1 MPQGRCGVCAVPVA
15 RLVAALS
22 LPKFGSEYSNIHED
36 LRGASTV
43 TNDLSN
49 RLGRVPFVDDA
60 LTALDLFFH
69 GVSIGV
75 AEREFIFQPM
85 QVLCTDRGA
94 DVNPPSSAM
103 VALLVL
109 LSRVGRTR
117 ERQNGHRSD
126 RGYESELHRF
136 AP

>member
-60 LTALDLFFH
+60 LTALDALFPRRVDWRRRA
-69 GVSIGV
+69 GVY
-75 AEREFIFQPM
+75 F
-85 QVLCTDRGA
+85 
-94 DVNPPSSAM
+94 SAGS
-103 VALLVL
+103 L
-109 LSRVGRTR
+109 
-117 ERQNGHRSD
+117 
-126 RGYESELHRF
+126 Y
-136 AP
+136 